1 MANPLRFLARR
12 TLLSAADHLVTN
24 PLVRWTWTGPSS
36 EEMIGALGEFRPTDR
51 ETVLEMMQG
60 RYLLAS
66 KLVDTHGV
74 SPFSLEVDHDDW
86 QDDLQAFNWLRHFRD
101 ARTDEER
108 RFART
113 LTLDW
118 IGRDGHFNR
127 DTWGPSLTARRVL
140 NWLRHYNILLEGATP
155 DQAQQVSRSLSTQIS
170 SLKLRGGLATDPVD
184 ALLVAIALV
193 GVALCADRP
202 QVEVEARVRRVLHHI
217 DHQVDDDGLH
227 RTRSAK
233 TQVQLLVELV
243 TIKQAMRRD
252 HEQLSAELDEITDS
266 MHRALDAISLGTG
279 EPAYFNGTG
288 QMPHDLIVAV
298 QAQSP
303 ARARETGV
311 VGGYGRLIS
320 GRSIVVADSG
330 LVPDPAFTRHA
341 HASALAF
348 EFSHGRDLVVCN
360 CGPAPS
366 DYEDGLLF
374 RQGIAHSAPTINA
387 LSAAAIPTSGPL
399 AGRLVQLGRP
409 SEIEARSADDTVVIS
424 AHGYAERF
432 GVTLERHL
440 TLLAEGKTLV
450 GQDRFVRQRGRVSG
464 AASIRFHLAHQTEV
478 QVTDDLVRLRLGS
491 GAVWTFLWEGAEMRV
506 EDSVR
511 QSAYFG
517 FHRTRQL
524 VLEVLVADASEV
536 SWIFT
541 LEED

>member
-1 MANPLRFLARR
+1 M
-12 TLLSAADHLVTN
+12 
-24 PLVRWTWTGPSS
+24 
-36 EEMIGALGEFRPTDR
+36 
-51 ETVLEMMQG
+51 
-60 RYLLAS
+60 
-66 KLVDTHGV
+66 
-74 SPFSLEVDHDDW
+74 
-86 QDDLQAFNWLRHFRD
+86 
-101 ARTDEER
+101 
-108 RFART
+108 
-113 LTLDW
+113 
-118 IGRDGHFNR
+118 
-127 DTWGPSLTARRVL
+127 
-140 NWLRHYNILLEGATP
+140 
-155 DQAQQVSRSLSTQIS
+155 
-170 SLKLRGGLATDPVD
+170 
-184 ALLVAIALV
+184 
-193 GVALCADRP
+193 
-202 QVEVEARVRRVLHHI
+202 RRVLHHI

-320 GRSIVVADSG
+320 GRSIVGADSG

>member
-1 MANPLRFLARR
+1 MAHSLRFLARR
-12 TLLSAADHLVTN
+12 TLLSAADHIVTN
-24 PLVRWTWTGPSS
+24 PLIRWTWTGPSNDDL
-36 EEMIGALGEFRPTDR
+36 IGALAEFRPTDR

-74 SPFSLEVDHDDW
+74 SPFSLDVDHDDW
-86 QDDLQAFNWLRHFRD
+86 QYDLQAFAWLRHFRD

-127 DTWGPSLTARRVL
+127 EAWGPALTARRVL
-140 NWLRHYNILLEGATP
+140 NWLRHYNILIEGATLE
-155 DQAQQVSRSLSTQIS
+155 QTQQIGRSLSTQIS
-170 SLKLRGGLATDPVD
+170 SLKVRSLLATDPVD

-193 GVALCADRP
+193 GVALCSDRP
-202 QVEVEARVRRVLHHI
+202 NAEVEARVRNVLDHVDAQI
-217 DHQVDDDGLH
+217 DEDGLH
-227 RTRSAK
+227 RSRSAK
-233 TQVQLLVELV
+233 IQIQLLVELI
-243 TIKQAMRRD
+243 TIKQALRRD
-252 HEQLSAELDEITDS
+252 HEQASNDLDELTES

-288 QMPHDLIVAV
+288 QMAHDLIVAV
-298 QAQSP
+298 QAQSA
-303 ARARETGV
+303 ARARQTGTA
-311 VGGYGRLIS
+311 GGYGRLIA

-330 LVPDPAFTRHA
+330 LVADPEFTAHA

-366 DYEDGLLF
+366 DYDDALLF

-387 LSAAAIPTSGPL
+387 LSAAAIAPSGPL
-399 AGRLVQLGRP
+399 AGRLLPLGRP
-409 SEIEARSADDTVVIS
+409 SEIEARSADDTLIIT

-450 GQDRFVRQRGRVSG
+450 GQDRFVRHRNRVSG
-464 AASIRFHLAHQTEV
+464 AAAIRFHLAHQTEV
-478 QVTDDLVRLRLGS
+478 QVTDDLVRLRLNS
-491 GAVWTFLWEGAEMRV
+491 GAVWTFLWEGADMRV

-517 FHRTRQL
+517 FHRTKQL
-524 VLEVLVADASEV
+524 VLETLVADANEV

-541 LEED
+541 LEEN